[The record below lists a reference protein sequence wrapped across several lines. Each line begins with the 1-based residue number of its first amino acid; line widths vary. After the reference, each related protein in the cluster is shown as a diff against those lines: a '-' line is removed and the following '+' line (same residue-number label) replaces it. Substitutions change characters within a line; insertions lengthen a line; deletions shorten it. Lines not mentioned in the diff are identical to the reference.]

1 MVLGAG
7 EWEGIGL
14 REPPNSNRS
23 GHGQVAPKE
32 FGFAREGRGMS
43 DDVVTSAKQGIVIR
57 MVENA
62 QGMSVCVELQQ
73 RIWSYAPIDTV
84 PDQIFIVAKKTG
96 GQVMAAYDGG
106 TPVGFAL
113 AFAGMRDGL
122 SYLHSHMVGVVEEHQ
137 NRGVGRLLKLAQR
150 EDALE
155 RGINLIEWTFDPL
168 QLKNAHFNIERLGA
182 VARHYIPNLYGRT
195 TSPLHAGLPT
205 DRLVAEW
212 WVRSQRV
219 EDMLA
224 GRPRVTNPDCGR
236 IAIPAGIRGIC
247 GDEPQT
253 AENIQAAVRD
263 QFLANIANGRA
274 AVGFEFNKGQGTY
287 LLEPY
292 ED

>member
-1 MVLGAG
+1 
-7 EWEGIGL
+7 
-14 REPPNSNRS
+14 
-23 GHGQVAPKE
+23 
-32 FGFAREGRGMS
+32 MS
-43 DDVVTSAKQGIVIR
+43 EATTSAVKQEIR
-57 MVENA
+57 IRAMEEA
-62 QGMSVCVELQQ
+62 QEMGVCVDLQQ
-73 RIWSYAPIDTV
+73 RIWGYAPLDTV

-96 GQVMAAYDGG
+96 GQVMTAYEGD

-113 AFAGMRDGL
+113 AFAAMREGL
-122 SYLHSHMVGVVEEHQ
+122 TYLHSHMVGVVEGYQ

-182 VARHYIPNLYGRT
+182 IVRHYIPNLYGRT

-219 EDMLA
+219 EDVLA
-224 GRPRVTNPDCGR
+224 GRPRPTGSDCQQ
-236 IAIPAGIRGIC
+236 IAIPADIRRIC
-247 GDEPQT
+247 RDEPLA
-253 AENIQAAVRD
+253 AEKIQKDVRE
-263 QFLANIANGRA
+263 QFLANIAEGRA
-274 AVGFEFNKGQGTY
+274 AVGFEFNKEKGTY
-287 LLEPY
+287 LLERY

>member
-1 MVLGAG
+1 
-7 EWEGIGL
+7 
-14 REPPNSNRS
+14 
-23 GHGQVAPKE
+23 
-32 FGFAREGRGMS
+32 MS
-43 DDVVTSAKQGIVIR
+43 EATTSAVKQEIR
-57 MVENA
+57 IRAMQEA
-62 QGMSVCVELQQ
+62 QEMSVCVDLQQ
-73 RIWSYAPIDTV
+73 RIWGYAPLDTV

-96 GQVMAAYDGG
+96 GQVMTAYEGD

-113 AFAGMRDGL
+113 AFAAMRDGL
-122 SYLHSHMVGVVEEHQ
+122 TYLHSHMVGVVEGYQ

-182 VARHYIPNLYGRT
+182 IVRHYIPNLYGRT

-219 EDMLA
+219 EDALA
-224 GRPRVTNPDCGR
+224 GKPRPTGSDFQQ
-236 IAIPAGIRGIC
+236 IAIPADIRQIC
-247 GDEPQT
+247 RDEPLT
-253 AENIQAAVRD
+253 AEKIQRDVRE
-263 QFLANIANGRA
+263 QFVANIADGRA
-274 AVGFEFNKGQGTY
+274 AVGFEFNKEKGTY
-287 LLEPY
+287 LLERY

>member
-1 MVLGAG
+1 MSEATTSAAKQ
-7 EWEGIGL
+7 EIQI
-14 REPPNSNRS
+14 R
-23 GHGQVAPKE
+23 
-32 FGFAREGRGMS
+32 ARE
-43 DDVVTSAKQGIVIR
+43 
-57 MVENA
+57 EA
-62 QGMSVCVELQQ
+62 QEMSVCVELQQ
-73 RIWSYAPIDTV
+73 RIWGYAPLDTV
-84 PDQIFIVAKKTG
+84 PDQIFIVARKTG
-96 GQVMAAYDGG
+96 GQVMTAYDGN

-113 AFAGMRDGL
+113 AFAAMREGL
-122 SYLHSHMVGVVEEHQ
+122 TYLHSHMVGVVEKYQ

-182 VARHYIPNLYGRT
+182 IVRHYIPNLYGRT
-195 TSPLHAGLPT
+195 SSPLHAGLPT

-219 EDMLA
+219 AEVLG
-224 GRPRVTNPDCGR
+224 GRLRPMGADCER

-247 GDEPQT
+247 RDDPRLAEKIQT
-253 AENIQAAVRD
+253 KVRE
-263 QFLANIANGRA
+263 QFLTNIANGRA
-274 AVGFEFNKGQGTY
+274 AVGFEFNEEHGTY

>member
-1 MVLGAG
+1 
-7 EWEGIGL
+7 
-14 REPPNSNRS
+14 
-23 GHGQVAPKE
+23 
-32 FGFAREGRGMS
+32 MS
-43 DDVVTSAKQGIVIR
+43 EATTSAVKQEIR
-57 MVENA
+57 IRAMPEA
-62 QGMSVCVELQQ
+62 QEMGVCVELQQ
-73 RIWSYAPIDTV
+73 RIWGYAPLDTV

-96 GQVMAAYDGG
+96 GQVMTAYERD

-113 AFAGMRDGL
+113 AFAAMRDGL
-122 SYLHSHMVGVVEEHQ
+122 TYLHSHMVGVVEGYQ

-182 VARHYIPNLYGRT
+182 IVRHYIPNLYGRT

-219 EDMLA
+219 EDVLA
-224 GRPRVTNPDCGR
+224 GRARTVGSDCQQ
-236 IAIPAGIRGIC
+236 IAIPADIRRIC
-247 GDEPQT
+247 RDEPLT
-253 AENIQAAVRD
+253 AEKIQRDVRE
-263 QFLANIANGRA
+263 QFVANIAEGCA
-274 AVGFEFNKGQGTY
+274 AVGFEFNKEQGTY
-287 LLEPY
+287 LLERY

>member
-1 MVLGAG
+1 MNEA
-7 EWEGIGL
+7 
-14 REPPNSNRS
+14 S
-23 GHGQVAPKE
+23 
-32 FGFAREGRGMS
+32 
-43 DDVVTSAKQGIVIR
+43 TSAVKQGIRIR
-57 MVENA
+57 TIEDVQEM
-62 QGMSVCVELQQ
+62 GVCVELQ
-73 RIWSYAPIDTV
+73 RRVWGYAEIDTV

-96 GQVMAAYDGG
+96 GQVMAAYDGDE
-106 TPVGFAL
+106 PVGFAL
-113 AFAGMRDGL
+113 AFAATREGL
-122 SYLHSHMVGVVEEHQ
+122 TYLHSHMVGVVEKYQ

-182 VARHYIPNLYGRT
+182 IVRHYVPNLYGKT
-195 TSPLHAGLPT
+195 SSPLHAGLPT

-224 GRPRVTNPDCGR
+224 GKRKVVSRDCER
-236 IAIPAGIRGIC
+236 IAIPANIREIC
-247 GDEPQT
+247 RDEPQRAT
-253 AENIQAAVRD
+253 RIQTNMREMFLEHIAE
-263 QFLANIANGRA
+263 GRV
-274 AVGFEFNKGQGTY
+274 AVGFELNKEQGTY